1 MAKVENIVE
10 EPIISFFNTNSF
22 MKVKPDGFRIGRLLL
37 SFGNM
42 DDNKKLVP
50 GSNIDFWVDF
60 RKAGIYNAHNLM
72 HDILS
77 GKLAAEIKKEEKDRL
92 AANPNAKYAQPVR
105 SYPGGV
111 SAQKAKDRNI
121 RSDGAAQAKILKIQG
136 GLKSPVLISVE
147 EGPGRETE
155 KGLIVPTYNGKPE
168 HIVRVAM
175 AWEDMKA
182 MALAVQMHYEAFL
195 SGQHVMKA
203 IADEKAARERLK
215 EGKNAA

>member
-10 EPIISFFNTNSF
+10 EPIMEFFNKNSF

-50 GSNIDFWVDF
+50 GSNIDFWLDF
-60 RKAGIYNAHNLM
+60 RKAGAYNAHNLI
-72 HDILS
+72 HDIIS
-77 GKLAAEIKKEEKDRL
+77 GKLAAEIRKEKKDRL
-92 AANPNAKYAQPVR
+92 AVNPKAKYAQPVR

-121 RSDGAAQAKILKIQG
+121 RTDGAAQAKILKIQG
-136 GLKSPVLISVE
+136 GLKQPVLISVE

-155 KGLIVPTYNGKPE
+155 QGLIVPTYNGKPE
-168 HIVRVAM
+168 QIVRVTVT
-175 AWEDMKA
+175 WDDLKA
-182 MALAVQMHYEAFL
+182 MALAVQMHYNAFL
-195 SGQHVMKA
+195 AGQHTMKA
-203 IADEKAARERLK
+203 IADEKNARNKAK
-215 EGKNAA
+215 EK

>member
-10 EPIISFFNTNSF
+10 EPIMEFFNKNSF

-50 GSNIDFWVDF
+50 GSNIDYWLDF
-60 RKAGIYNAHNLM
+60 KKGDAYNLM
-72 HDILS
+72 QDIIS
-77 GKLAAEIKKEEKDRL
+77 GKLAVEVKKEKKDRL

-105 SYPGGV
+105 SYQGGV
-111 SAQKAKDRNI
+111 SAQKAKDKNLRT
-121 RSDGAAQAKILKIQG
+121 DGAAQAKILKIQG
-136 GLKSPVLISVE
+136 GLKQPVLISVE

-155 KGLIVPTYNGKPE
+155 QGLIVPTYNGKPE
-168 HIVRVAM
+168 QIVRVTLT
-175 AWEDMKA
+175 WDDLKA
-182 MALAVQMHYEAFL
+182 MALAVQMHYGAFL

-215 EGKNAA
+215 EDKNAA

>member
-10 EPIISFFNTNSF
+10 EPIMEFFNKNSF

-42 DDNKKLVP
+42 DDYKKLVP
-50 GSNIDFWVDF
+50 GSNIDYWLDF
-60 RKAGIYNAHNLM
+60 KKGDAYNLM
-72 HDILS
+72 QDIIS
-77 GKLAAEIKKEEKDRL
+77 GKLAVEVKKEKKDRL

-105 SYPGGV
+105 SYQGGV
-111 SAQKAKDRNI
+111 SAQKAKDKNLRT
-121 RSDGAAQAKILKIQG
+121 DGAAQAKILKIQG
-136 GLKSPVLISVE
+136 GLKQPVLISVE

-155 KGLIVPTYNGKPE
+155 QGLIVPTYNGKPE
-168 HIVRVAM
+168 QIVRVTLT
-175 AWEDMKA
+175 WDDLKA
-182 MALAVQMHYEAFL
+182 MALAVQMHYGAFL

>member
-10 EPIISFFNTNSF
+10 EPIMEFFNKNSF

-50 GSNIDFWVDF
+50 GSNIDYWLDF
-60 RKAGIYNAHNLM
+60 KKGDAYNLM
-72 HDILS
+72 QDIIS
-77 GKLAAEIKKEEKDRL
+77 GKLAVEVKKEKKDRL
-92 AANPNAKYAQPVR
+92 TANPNAKYAQPVR
-105 SYPGGV
+105 SYQGGV
-111 SAQKAKDRNI
+111 SAQKAKDKNLRT
-121 RSDGAAQAKILKIQG
+121 DGAAQAKILKIQG
-136 GLKSPVLISVE
+136 GLKQPVLISVE

-155 KGLIVPTYNGKPE
+155 QGLIVPTYNGKPE
-168 HIVRVAM
+168 QIVRVTLT
-175 AWEDMKA
+175 WDDLKA
-182 MALAVQMHYEAFL
+182 MALAVQMHYGAFL

>member
-1 MAKVENIVE
+1 MVSLILN
-10 EPIISFFNTNSF
+10 
-22 MKVKPDGFRIGRLLL
+22 GFRIGRLLL

-50 GSNIDFWVDF
+50 GSNIDYWLDF
-60 RKAGIYNAHNLM
+60 KKGDAYNLM
-72 HDILS
+72 QDIIS
-77 GKLAAEIKKEEKDRL
+77 GKLAVEVKKEKKDRL

-105 SYPGGV
+105 SYQGGV
-111 SAQKAKDRNI
+111 SAQKAKDKNLRT
-121 RSDGAAQAKILKIQG
+121 DGAAQAKILKIQG
-136 GLKSPVLISVE
+136 GLKQPVLISVE

-155 KGLIVPTYNGKPE
+155 QGLIVPTYNGKPE
-168 HIVRVAM
+168 QIVRVTLT
-175 AWEDMKA
+175 WDDLKA
-182 MALAVQMHYEAFL
+182 MALAVQMHYGAFL

>member
-10 EPIISFFNTNSF
+10 DPIMEFFNKNSF

-50 GSNIDFWVDF
+50 GSNIDYWLDF
-60 RKAGIYNAHNLM
+60 KKGDAFNLM
-72 HDILS
+72 QDIIS
-77 GKLAAEIKKEEKDRL
+77 GKLAVEVKKEKKDRL
-92 AANPNAKYAQPVR
+92 TANPNAKYAQPVR
-105 SYPGGV
+105 SYQGGV
-111 SAQKAKDRNI
+111 SAQKAKDKNL

-136 GLKSPVLISVE
+136 GLKQPVLISVE

-155 KGLIVPTYNGKPE
+155 QGLIVPTYNGKPE
-168 HIVRVAM
+168 QIVRVTLT
-175 AWEDMKA
+175 WDDLKA
-182 MALAVQMHYEAFL
+182 MALAVQMHYGAFL

>member
-10 EPIISFFNTNSF
+10 EPIMEFFNKNSF

-50 GSNIDFWVDF
+50 GSNIDYWLDF
-60 RKAGIYNAHNLM
+60 KKGDAYNLM
-72 HDILS
+72 QDIIS
-77 GKLAAEIKKEEKDRL
+77 GKLAVEVKKEKKDRL

-105 SYPGGV
+105 SYQGGV
-111 SAQKAKDRNI
+111 SAQKAKDKNLRT
-121 RSDGAAQAKILKIQG
+121 DGAAQAKILKIQG
-136 GLKSPVLISVE
+136 GLKQPVLISVE

-155 KGLIVPTYNGKPE
+155 QGLIVPTYNGKPE
-168 HIVRVAM
+168 QIVRVTLT
-175 AWEDMKA
+175 WDDLKA
-182 MALAVQMHYEAFL
+182 MALAVQMHYGAFL